1 MPLSDLLR
9 SLDADAAR
17 ELEATLAEQQAA
29 ADQVVADAE
38 RRAAALIAETTA
50 AARAE
55 AEEEARRRLAEA
67 TAAARRRIREATEA
81 ELDALLGELRDR
93 LAGLP
98 GTPTG
103 REATRALLAEAL
115 EVLPSADRIRV
126 HPRHV
131 ADVGEQAGGRPVEGD
146 LAELGA
152 VVADSAGRSV
162 VNTVDVRLAALWK
175 RSRAGLVRSW
185 EAG

>member
-1 MPLSDLLR
+1 MPLTDLLR

-29 ADQVVADAE
+29 ADAVVADAE
-38 RRAAALIAETTA
+38 RRAAALIAQTTA

-55 AEEEARRRLAEA
+55 AEEEAGRRLAEA
-67 TAAARRRIREATEA
+67 AAAGRRRVRAAAEA
-81 ELDALLGELRDR
+81 ELDALLGDLRDR

-131 ADVGEQAGGRPVEGD
+131 ADVGDLAGGRAVEGD
-146 LAELGA
+146 LTELGA
-152 VVADSAGRSV
+152 VVTDPAGRSV
-162 VNTVDVRLAALWK
+162 VNTVGVRLAAVWE
-175 RSRAGLVRSW
+175 RARAGLVRSW
-185 EAG
+185 EAA